1 MFVTAL
7 HIVYTQESN
16 DPIFPAKSPYKFPGG
31 TVLYYKNER
40 PISRPFACI
49 DETLF
54 CDPTNKHCWH
64 ERERMPNQVSH
75 IAKDPSYW
83 FMVNALKKSNTYD
96 SIKLRLGSSLLA
108 QQRVGEARS
117 QTLTDNHWETE
128 VEHMFKTSLARA
140 QFDAWSLAS
149 GEDHDQDT
157 YINTVEELADDMCGL
172 FKFRAAGYVNIRMW
186 PFWLLCSVLPITFL
200 LSVEIK
206 TYRKM
211 MHDTAHW
218 ARTLLSRKTSSTRSD
233 SAAAAMITNQE
244 SDDPFVVGSTPTT
257 RRSSD
262 TPIAPSSTAAQQN
275 DLPNLPSSADDSQTP
290 SNIANDESLRPSTP
304 PPNPTIPLIPH
315 SAQSRNNYGT
325 TGAAYSVRGSR
336 SSVHTE
342 QSASTVNPAAQQNVN
357 DELNSQANDNVDREW
372 SPLLVHGPIL
382 AAIHVVKSIG
392 KKKSDTVNNT
402 TS

>member
-1 MFVTAL
+1 
-7 HIVYTQESN
+7 
-16 DPIFPAKSPYKFPGG
+16 
-31 TVLYYKNER
+31 
-40 PISRPFACI
+40 
-49 DETLF
+49 
-54 CDPTNKHCWH
+54 
-64 ERERMPNQVSH
+64 MPDLVSH

-117 QTLTDNHWETE
+117 QTLADNHWETE

-200 LSVEIK
+200 LSVELK

-218 ARTLLSRKTSSTRSD
+218 ARTLLSRKMDSTRSD
-233 SAAAAMITNQE
+233 SAAAAMITNEE
-244 SDDPFVVGSTPTT
+244 SNDDPFVVGSISTT
-257 RRSSD
+257 RRSSE
-262 TPIAPSSTAAQQN
+262 TPIALSSTAAQQN
-275 DLPNLPSSADDSQTP
+275 NSPNLPSSADDLPIP
-290 SNIANDESLRPSTP
+290 SNVANDESSRPLAP
-304 PPNPTIPLIPH
+304 PASPTAPLIPH
-315 SAQSRNNYGT
+315 SEHSPRSYGT
-325 TGAAYSVRGSR
+325 SSAAHSVRGSR
-336 SSVHTE
+336 SSVHTN
-342 QSASTVNPAAQQNVN
+342 QSASAVNLAARPQMNDEANTRVN
-357 DELNSQANDNVDREW
+357 DIIDREW
-372 SPLLVHGPIL
+372 SPLLIHGLIL
-382 AAIHVVKSIG
+382 AVIHVFQG
-392 KKKSDTVNNT
+392 TRKKRSDTVNNT
-402 TS
+402 TH